1 MMGRGM
7 KRMVKFLMD
16 NFFFKK
22 QTKNK
27 MKKKQSDV
35 FRDTLCIVAVK
46 HYWIKL
52 VLLGRSLISK

>member
-1 MMGRGM
+1 
-7 KRMVKFLMD
+7 
-16 NFFFKK
+16 
-22 QTKNK
+22 

-35 FRDTLCIVAVK
+35 FRDTLCTVAVK

>member
-16 NFFFKK
+16 FFFLK

-46 HYWIKL
+46 RYWIKL